1 MVNSVC
7 NPIQILYLIELTQL
21 LYCWGI
27 LLFLVHVQLIA
38 KYLIF
43 INFKV
48 LQVQAQI
55 FKVITWQFRSSLL
68 FKVLFYLIISIEKGL
83 IALKLIPESHNE
95 RVE

>member
-21 LYCWGI
+21 LYGWGI

-55 FKVITWQFRSSLL
+55 FKVITWQFR
-68 FKVLFYLIISIEKGL
+68 
-83 IALKLIPESHNE
+83 
-95 RVE
+95 